1 MPLPVDP
8 NVPVIS
14 HRTTTVPS
22 SRQVSGVSIP
32 SVRGTPS
39 RQVSGGSVAAPMM
52 GRQPSV
58 QGSVPPVSRNFVTPN
73 PPSVRGSVPPT
84 ERTLVGGSPR
94 GMNAQGSRE
103 GTPNATDI
111 LTQTR
116 AMSLDAPAQSGKFE
130 AEEVEAMDESPTA
143 GRMTRASGGGASRKS
158 TARPK
163 GVPSVGSELQ
173 AVPCGACMERGSACW
188 RKPGVVC
195 DCCAVAKSRCSFLTR
210 K

>member
-8 NVPVIS
+8 NVPTIS
-14 HRTTTVPS
+14 RRSSTAPL
-22 SRQVSGVSIP
+22 SRQVSGVSVP

-39 RQVSGGSVAAPMM
+39 RQVSGGSVVAPMM

-58 QGSVPPVSRNFVTPN
+58 QGSVPPVSRTFVTPN

-103 GTPNATDI
+103 GTPNATEL

-116 AMSLDAPAQSGKFE
+116 AMSLDAPAQSGEFE
-130 AEEVEAMDESPTA
+130 AEEGEAMDDSPTA
-143 GRMTRASGGGASRKS
+143 GRTTRAGGGGVSRKS

-163 GVPSVGSELQ
+163 DSPSVGSELQ
-173 AVPCGACMERGSACW
+173 AVPCGACVERGSACW

-195 DCCAVAKSRCSFLTR
+195 DRCAAAKTRCSFSSR

>member
-14 HRTTTVPS
+14 HRTSTVPL

-143 GRMTRASGGGASRKS
+143 GRMTCARVEEGRRGNLPRVPRACRALGRNFRLFRVVLAWRGAPLVGGSREWCV
-158 TARPK
+158 TAAR
-163 GVPSVGSELQ
+163 
-173 AVPCGACMERGSACW
+173 W
-188 RKPGVVC
+188 R
-195 DCCAVAKSRCSFLTR
+195 S
-210 K
+210 